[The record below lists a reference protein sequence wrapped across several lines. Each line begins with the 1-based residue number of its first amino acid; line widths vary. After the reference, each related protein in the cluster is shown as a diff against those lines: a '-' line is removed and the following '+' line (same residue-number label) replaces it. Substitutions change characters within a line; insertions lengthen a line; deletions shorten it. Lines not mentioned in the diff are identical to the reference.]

1 MKDELGVKIM
11 TEFATLRS
19 KKYSYL
25 MSDGNSHTKPKG
37 TKKCVIKRILK
48 FNDYK
53 NCLLSDE
60 ITLKPQPRFK
70 SEAHN
75 VYTEEINNDHKRAAM
90 IIRDCKL
97 LIELHHIHIVQVL
110 EKYAKDSY

>member
-1 MKDELGVKIM
+1 MG
-11 TEFATLRS
+11 
-19 KKYSYL
+19 
-25 MSDGNSHTKPKG
+25 DGNSHTKPKG

-53 NCLLSDE
+53 NCLFSDE

-75 VYTEEINNDHKRAAM
+75 VYTEEINKITLSSNDHKRLQASDS
-90 IIRDCKL
+90 ITSYPYSTSVGKICK
-97 LIELHHIHIVQVL
+97 
-110 EKYAKDSY
+110 K